1 MRLASEHFSATFNGN
16 ILTDLS
22 GVTVEPAYLSTHKNG
37 TLAARIQ
44 QALDALACCELC
56 PRCCRVDRTAG
67 VTGVCRTGRSA
78 IVASCEPHF
87 GEEAP
92 LVGRFG
98 SGTIFFS
105 NCNLNCIF
113 CQNFEISHEGTG
125 SEVTSSQLANMML
138 ELQEKR
144 VHNINLV
151 SPSHVVPQ
159 ILEALPEAID
169 GGLRIPLV
177 YNSGG
182 YDSVE
187 TLKLLDGIVDIYMP
201 DVKFASDI
209 PALFYCTAPDYPQVV
224 RNALR
229 EMHCQVGSL
238 QLDSCGH
245 AVRGLL
251 VRHLVMPDGLAGTQD
266 VMRFLADELSPDTY
280 VNIMDQYRPCGDIK
294 KFKELQRSIT
304 PEEFKE
310 ALSMARA
317 AGLSRLNNRERPIL
331 MYWR

>member
-1 MRLASEHFSATFNGN
+1 MISSKLKLNSHRLPDF
-16 ILTDLS
+16 I
-22 GVTVEPAYLSTHKNG
+22 VKPAYILTHKNG
-37 TLAARIQ
+37 TLKERIE
-44 QALDALACCELC
+44 QALEGLRCCEMC

-67 VTGVCRTGRSA
+67 VTGVCKTGRNA
-78 IVASCEPHF
+78 IVASFAPHF

-105 NCNLNCIF
+105 NCNLNCVF
-113 CQNFEISHEGTG
+113 CQNFDISHEGAG

-138 ELQEKR
+138 ELQEQR

-169 GGLRIPLV
+169 HGLNIPLV

-182 YDSVE
+182 YDNVE
-187 TLKLLDGIVDIYMP
+187 TLKLLEGIVDIYMP
-201 DVKFASDI
+201 DIKFASDI

-224 RNALR
+224 QNALR

-238 QLDSCGH
+238 QLDEHGR

-251 VRHLVMPDGLAGTQD
+251 VRHLVMPDGLAGTQA
-266 VMRFLADELSPDTY
+266 VMRFLADEISPDTY

-294 KFKELQRSIT
+294 KFKELQRRVT
-304 PEEFKE
+304 PEEFE
-310 ALSMARA
+310 NALSAARA
-317 AGLSRLNNRERPIL
+317 AGLSRLDSRERPIL
-331 MYWR
+331 MHWR